1 MKKSTIAVEISHRFI
16 KIVFGYFQN
25 DQVFVEFVKK
35 VPINHFVEN
44 GMIKEKNALIKELS
58 RINPLV
64 DQEYQINL
72 LINNV
77 SFILP
82 PYGLEVYETKQIT
95 SVISPEKVVSEL
107 DIKNIYSI
115 IRNKKL
121 PVDNELIDI
130 VPEAFVIDNGNMYA
144 QAPINKISGT
154 VTAYTKVH
162 TVPKRINQE
171 YCDVLEKSN
180 IQISRKIV
188 STFASV
194 ELLSTYNDVPNNYF
208 LVDIGGSSTS
218 VSLVGKKQLFATR
231 SFSWGGDNI
240 TDRIVS
246 KFNISEIEA
255 EKIKI
260 LYGLDKRKI
269 NFSYSVNKS
278 ESDNGVDRHLVS
290 ELNELIEEPLEEFY
304 KMLTVAIEQLSQT
317 YNVVEYL
324 QMPILLIGGGS
335 RLIGLVDYLIG
346 KNQFQNIKA
355 ISPKSLGARDP
366 SLFALLGAIYID
378 NKYPN
383 TTTSEKKIANNVSR
397 EE

>member
-194 ELLSTYNDVPNNYF
+194 ELLSTYNDIPNNYF

>member
-324 QMPILLIGGGS
+324 QMPIPLIGGGS